1 MLTLDRPGDDAD
13 EVGRPLRHALLA
25 IRGGEVMVHTRAFL
39 GYVGSAA
46 SDDGEFATG
55 DLGEFDAQ
63 GHLHLA
69 GRRKNL
75 LITSYGRNISPE
87 WPEAA
92 LLADPRIFQAVVVGD
107 GQAALSAILVPTPG
121 VSPGAIDLA
130 VKGANATLPDYARIT
145 HWIPGETFTAANG
158 LATGNGRPI
167 RDRVAERYSAAIT
180 ALEANEECPDA
191 VL

>member
-1 MLTLDRPGDDAD
+1 MPTMS
-13 EVGRPLRHALLA
+13 GRPLQHAQISIA
-25 IRGGEVMVHTRAFL
+25 AGEVIVETRAFL
-39 GYVGSAA
+39 GYLGSER
-46 SDDGEFATG
+46 GGRRQFATG

-75 LITSYGRNISPE
+75 LITSWGRNISPE

-107 GQAALSAILVPTPG
+107 GQAALSAILVPMPG
-121 VSPGAIDLA
+121 VSPSAIDLA
-130 VKGANATLPDYARIT
+130 VKGTNETLPDYARIAR
-145 HWIPGETFTAANG
+145 WIPGEAFTAANG

-167 RDRVAERYSAAIT
+167 RDRVAERYASAIT
-180 ALEANEECPDA
+180 ALERQ
-191 VL
+191 